1 MHICGCGR
9 GKEFGVADVTR
20 VASKHWWL
28 GLLLFVCFFLLVASL
43 VSSLWPVASLYFEL
57 FPFLMQ

>member
-1 MHICGCGR
+1 V
-9 GKEFGVADVTR
+9 VAAGAKNLELLMSR
-20 VASKHWWL
+20 ESKHWWL